1 MSRELTREEKAAIR
15 ALVVKWCANYD
26 REYGCLPLDCE
37 CYMLGKC
44 WTGAYCRYFR
54 EAVLPLN
61 PALEAALSAQG
72 PAPETR
78 PCAPG
83 TEAGLYAE
91 TAGLV
96 SGKLGPLKPA
106 CIKALPGLF
115 RGGAYHFTSCPCFRL
130 IHSTFYSLRGGYY
143 GRKSKLYNL
152 KGRHAGKWLGRQV
165 AWPERSASGM
175 CRSMYGCGL
184 MSWRPSGSAW
194 KRRASAI

>member
-44 WTGAYCRYFR
+44 WTSGYCRYFR
-54 EAVLPLN
+54 ESVLPLN
-61 PALEAALSAQG
+61 PAAGAP
-72 PAPETR
+72 PAP
-78 PCAPG
+78 PGAAPG
-83 TEAGLYAE
+83 TPPLPRRRAAPSPGRAAALLLRGLRPPRAPGTKAGLYAK

-106 CIKALPGLF
+106 CIKALPGPF

-130 IHSTFYSLRGGYY
+130 ILSTFYSLRGGYY
-143 GRKSKLYNL
+143 GRKSRLC
-152 KGRHAGKWLGRQV
+152 HPAV
-165 AWPERSASGM
+165 HFV
-175 CRSMYGCGL
+175 
-184 MSWRPSGSAW
+184 
-194 KRRASAI
+194 

>member
-44 WTGAYCRYFR
+44 WTSGYCRYFR
-54 EAVLPLN
+54 EAVLPLD
-61 PALEAALSAQG
+61 PALLLRG
-72 PAPETR
+72 LR
-78 PCAPG
+78 PRRAPG
-83 TEAGLYAE
+83 TEAGVYAE

-96 SGKLGPLKPA
+96 SGKLGPRKPT
-106 CIKALPGLF
+106 CIKALPGQF
-115 RGGAYHFTSCPCFRL
+115 RGGAYHFTSCPCFPL
-130 IHSTFYSLRGGYY
+130 ILSTFHTLRGGYY

-152 KGRHAGKWLGRQV
+152 KGRHAGKWLGWQV
-165 AWPERSASGM
+165 AWPGKSASGM

-184 MSWRPSGSAW
+184 TSWRSSGGAW
-194 KRRASAI
+194 RRRASAI